1 MTIRNTQEYN
11 TALLKAASI
20 MDSGFNGNIE
30 RERYYREI
38 LTALV
43 EYEQKITNNT
53 INQGI
58 QIAIR

>member
-1 MTIRNTQEYN
+1 MTIRNSQEYQ

-20 MDSGFNGNIE
+20 MDTGFNGNIE

-43 EYEQKITNNT
+43 DYELKNSGSP
-53 INQGI
+53 INQSFA
-58 QIAIR
+58 IAIR

>member
-1 MTIRNTQEYN
+1 MTIRNPQEYQ

-38 LTALV
+38 LRALV
-43 EYEQKITNNT
+43 EYEQKINTNP
-53 INQGI
+53 INRGS
-58 QIAIR
+58 QITFR